1 MTIQIDSREK
11 PHAIRRIVSYFDRAG
26 IEHRTK
32 KLEVGDYVNPE
43 NPALVVDRK
52 RNLDELCA
60 NLCSGDRGRFWR
72 EIRRAKAMGVK
83 LIILCEHGGAVKTI
97 RDVARW
103 RSRYSPFGGRDLMER
118 IYRVHI
124 SYGVEFLF
132 CDKRRTG
139 EQIARLL
146 GRLS

>member
-1 MTIQIDSREK
+1 M
-11 PHAIRRIVSYFDRAG
+11 
-26 IEHRTK
+26 
-32 KLEVGDYVNPE
+32 NPE
-43 NPALVVDRK
+43 NPALVV
-52 RNLDELCA
+52 ELCA

-139 EQIARLL
+139 EQIVRLL